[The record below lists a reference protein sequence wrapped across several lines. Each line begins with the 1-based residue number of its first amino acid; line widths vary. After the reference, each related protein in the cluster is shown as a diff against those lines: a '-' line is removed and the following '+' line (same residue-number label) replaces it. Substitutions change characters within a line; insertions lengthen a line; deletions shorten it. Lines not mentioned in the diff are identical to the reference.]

1 MCTDVYL
8 RTKAIK
14 LLSKVRKYFRTKV
27 VVRKYF
33 RNYDSTLY
41 ESTSKVLSK
50 VLSYESTLEG
60 TMYESTFVRK
70 YNVRKYNVRKY
81 NVRKYFRT
89 KVVVLSYLRS

>member
-50 VLSYESTLEG
+50 VLSYEST
-60 TMYESTFVRK
+60 MYESTFVRK
-70 YNVRKYNVRKY
+70 Y
-81 NVRKYFRT
+81 FRT
-89 KVVVLSYLRS
+89 KVLSYLRS

>member
-1 MCTDVYL
+1 MCTEVYLRKVKYL

-50 VLSYESTLEG
+50 VLSY
-60 TMYESTFVRK
+60 
-70 YNVRKYNVRKY
+70 N
-81 NVRKYFRT
+81 
-89 KVVVLSYLRS
+89 VLS

>member
-50 VLSYESTLEG
+50 VLSYEST
-60 TMYESTFVRK
+60 MYESTFVRK

>member
-50 VLSYESTLEG
+50 VLSYESTMYESTMYES

-70 YNVRKYNVRKY
+70 YFRTFVANNKLLPS
-81 NVRKYFRT
+81 YFRT
-89 KVVVLSYLRS
+89 S